1 MNTDVRQFVGRAV
14 DGTCERLF
22 GCIWI
27 AVFLFKIF
35 RITSSIITMKLLWSI
50 LKLYAIDL
58 KPGPTVVSIYWRI
71 FNISSYRALCHCSKH
86 KLWFYIIQAT
96 STPHHRCLSAKVR
109 KPSDKSQLIG
119 QNLFSPE
126 KRYIHHFLL
135 LNYSNALH
143 SCSWWQKIK
152 KII

>member
-1 MNTDVRQFVGRAV
+1 MNTDVRQFVGRTV

-71 FNISSYRALCHCSKH
+71 INISSYRALCHCSKH

-96 STPHHRCLSAKVR
+96 STPHHRCLSTKVR

-119 QNLFSPE
+119 QNLLSTE

-135 LNYSNALH
+135 LNYSHALH

>member
-1 MNTDVRQFVGRAV
+1 MNTDVRQFVGRTV

-50 LKLYAIDL
+50 LKLYAIVL
-58 KPGPTVVSIYWRI
+58 KPGLTVVSIYWRI
-71 FNISSYRALCHCSKH
+71 FNISSYRALCHWSKH

-96 STPHHRCLSAKVR
+96 STPHHRCLSTKVR

-119 QNLFSPE
+119 QNLFSTE

-135 LNYSNALH
+135 LNYSHALH

>member
-1 MNTDVRQFVGRAV
+1 MNTDVRQFVERTV

-22 GCIWI
+22 GCIWT
-27 AVFLFKIF
+27 AVFFFKIF

-96 STPHHRCLSAKVR
+96 STPHHRCLSTKVR

>member
-1 MNTDVRQFVGRAV
+1 MNTDVRQFVGRTV

-22 GCIWI
+22 GCIWT
-27 AVFLFKIF
+27 AVFFFKIF

-96 STPHHRCLSAKVR
+96 STPHHRCLSTKVR